1 MISYNFCINPY
12 YYSLAETCKHIQ
24 PTSSTFI
31 MMHIIIIFFLQVLTL
46 HIVDSSAIKARDSLA
61 CLGWYPVYSCLSVRL
76 HSGDCQLSNCRS
88 HWWLLVTVPTGS
100 CTLPSVHRVVPQQAH
115 SRTDTYSARRKKN
128 TQTYA
133 AAHTYATRPSVVEHM
148 MDGPMRDHFTSERPP
163 LPLPFFLLPQ
173 SGYCVHIQTRYWVKC
188 YLFARA
194 VDIYRL
200 PDMSSENQY
209 RSWSFS

>member
-1 MISYNFCINPY
+1 MPGLVSCLFVPVCSAPLWRLSAVKPPLTLVAPRHCADRILHTPLCTPCRPPAGTF
-12 YYSLAETCKHIQ
+12 THWHIQ
-24 PTSSTFI
+24 RTT
-31 MMHIIIIFFLQVLTL
+31 
-46 HIVDSSAIKARDSLA
+46 AR
-61 CLGWYPVYSCLSVRL
+61 
-76 HSGDCQLSNCRS
+76 
-88 HWWLLVTVPTGS
+88 
-100 CTLPSVHRVVPQQAH
+100 
-115 SRTDTYSARRKKN
+115 N